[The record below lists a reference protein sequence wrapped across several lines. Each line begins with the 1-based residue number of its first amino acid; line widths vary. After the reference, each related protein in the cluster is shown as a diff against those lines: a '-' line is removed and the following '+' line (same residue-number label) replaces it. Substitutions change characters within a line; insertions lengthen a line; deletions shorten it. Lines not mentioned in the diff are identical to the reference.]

1 MASKVYLFA
10 FSAPLLFSLSIA
22 SASGAPFTPVDSS
35 TLWTEI
41 QKTGV
46 ESVYTGSY
54 GDGERLLKDAVKMS
68 AKFGPADLRH
78 AQSCGELGRLLT
90 IRGRFA
96 EAEPLLEEEL
106 RVKEAAMDRPSGAVI
121 PSMATLVNFYLQH
134 GTASKAEPLA
144 DRMLSFING
153 KLDEHRAAANG
164 PVKLK
169 AGQPLTG
176 WAGSASL
183 SMRDPAIEWAIACD
197 SVSTEFLS
205 RENYDYAEK
214 VCQASLD
221 VKETVLGKQHLSLAN
236 SYDSLGTICEARNQ
250 DSEAE
255 QFYRYAYENTARIL
269 QPDDPQVFRRL
280 DKLAKCLLRE
290 KKLGEAEELYVH
302 AQDLW
307 KDSPS
312 KNGSE
317 IRAVYSLGRCY
328 TSEEKYDQAAPVLL
342 KALELAQ
349 TYYGAE
355 SIQIVTYI
363 QAYADAMHYLG
374 RDAEMSDWKGQ
385 MLAIKGG
392 STTQ

>member
-1 MASKVYLFA
+1 MLGQRYFFA
-10 FSAPLLFSLSIA
+10 LCAPLFFSLSIT
-22 SASGAPFTPVDSS
+22 GAFAAPLPAIDPS

-46 ESVYTGSY
+46 ESVYTGAY
-54 GDGERLLKDAVKMS
+54 GDGERLLKDAVRLS

-96 EAEPLLEEEL
+96 EAEPLLEQEL

-121 PSMATLVNFYLQH
+121 PSMATLINFYLQH
-134 GTASKAEPLA
+134 GTASKAEPLT

-169 AGQPLTG
+169 PGQPLTG

-197 SVSTEFLS
+197 TVSIEFLT

-255 QFYRYAYENTARIL
+255 SFYRYAYENTQRIL
-269 QPDDPQVFRRL
+269 QPEDPQVFRRL
-280 DKLAKCLLRE
+280 EKLAKCLLRE
-290 KKLGEAEELYVH
+290 KKFDEAEALYVH

-307 KDSPS
+307 KDAPS
-312 KNGSE
+312 KAGSE
-317 IRAVYSLGRCY
+317 LRAAYALGRCY
-328 TSEEKYDQAAPVLL
+328 TTEGKYEQAAPVLQ
-342 KALELAQ
+342 KALDLAQ
-349 TYYGAE
+349 TYYGPE

-363 QAYADAMHYLG
+363 QAYADAMHFLG
-374 RDAEMSDWKGQ
+374 RDAEMADLKGQ